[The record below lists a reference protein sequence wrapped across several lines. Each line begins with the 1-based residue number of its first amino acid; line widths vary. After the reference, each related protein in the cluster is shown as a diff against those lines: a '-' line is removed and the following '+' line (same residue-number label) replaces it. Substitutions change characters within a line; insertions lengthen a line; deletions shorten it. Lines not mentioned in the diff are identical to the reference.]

1 MVLASVDDHQR
12 QEQAWAGLPSWNQRP
27 EHLRQLLTRGEIE
40 SDTDPLARFVT
51 LKAYEKAG
59 GPLRRDLFS
68 DDDRKAY
75 LLDPTLLERLA
86 ADKLGKRAKQ
96 LLPFV
101 HRYRS
106 ASRCSSGRV
115 SGRSCTLAVLGR
127 KYTHRRTHTECDVET
142 LTTRVFNNGN
152 SQAVR
157 IPAEFRLDT
166 DRVSISRNESGD
178 LVIHPLRAERGAAL
192 LDALRAVGEADVAFI
207 AALETERARQ
217 QPLQE
222 REAL

>member
-1 MVLASVDDHQR
+1 M
-12 QEQAWAGLPSWNQRP
+12 E
-27 EHLRQLLTRGEIE
+27 
-40 SDTDPLARFVT
+40 
-51 LKAYEKAG
+51 
-59 GPLRRDLFS
+59 RDV
-68 DDDRKAY
+68 A
-75 LLDPTLLERLA
+75 
-86 ADKLGKRAKQ
+86 
-96 LLPFV
+96 
-101 HRYRS
+101 
-106 ASRCSSGRV
+106 
-115 SGRSCTLAVLGR
+115 
-127 KYTHRRTHTECDVET
+127 T

-192 LDALRAVGEADVAFI
+192 LDALRAVGEADLAFI
-207 AALETERARQ
+207 AALEAEQARQ

>member
-1 MVLASVDDHQR
+1 M
-12 QEQAWAGLPSWNQRP
+12 
-27 EHLRQLLTRGEIE
+27 
-40 SDTDPLARFVT
+40 
-51 LKAYEKAG
+51 
-59 GPLRRDLFS
+59 
-68 DDDRKAY
+68 
-75 LLDPTLLERLA
+75 ERN
-86 ADKLGKRAKQ
+86 
-96 LLPFV
+96 
-101 HRYRS
+101 
-106 ASRCSSGRV
+106 
-115 SGRSCTLAVLGR
+115 
-127 KYTHRRTHTECDVET
+127 VET
-142 LTTRVFNNGN
+142 LTTSAFNNGN

-192 LDALRAVGEADVAFI
+192 LDALRAVGEADAAFI